1 MRTGREQPEAP
12 LRQAL
17 LSQASIQLRG
27 GAEETSWGT
36 GPVLSSVLACLSPIG
51 ARARPQVNKM
61 WQETMN
67 QGDEGIKEVGLTSGS
82 KSLSFSFRACSSLSL
97 PSRVRRLPPALP
109 FESHPELGD
118 GRENPGLA
126 WHALERQDLG
136 PILIATGSVFFL

>member
-1 MRTGREQPEAP
+1 M
-12 LRQAL
+12 
-17 LSQASIQLRG
+17 
-27 GAEETSWGT
+27 
-36 GPVLSSVLACLSPIG
+36 LSSVLACLSPLG

>member
-17 LSQASIQLRG
+17 LSQASIQLQGG

-36 GPVLSSVLACLSPIG
+36 GPVLSSVLACLSPLG

-61 WQETMN
+61 WQEIMN

-109 FESHPELGD
+109 FE
-118 GRENPGLA
+118 
-126 WHALERQDLG
+126 
-136 PILIATGSVFFL
+136 